1 MLSPRWRKVLREL
14 WGHKG
19 RSLLIIISIAVGV
32 LAVGMAVGAGA
43 ILPREL
49 EAGYAAINPAHA
61 AFVSDP
67 FDERFV
73 ESVREVPGVRDAEGR
88 RSVVVR
94 LKTGPSEWRDLRLF
108 AIPDF
113 DHIRINKIEP
123 ESSAWPPPVQT
134 MLIERGALGLTKAQ
148 VGDTVLIETPDF
160 RQHEIR
166 IAGLAHDQSQQPAAF
181 EGKAYGYITFETLAE
196 LGQPRD
202 YNELY
207 ILVSENALD
216 RQHILNVAQSV
227 RDKMEKSGL
236 VVTSTSTP
244 VPGKHPLEDPAQ
256 AVMLLLGVLGF
267 FSLIFSGALVANTL
281 SAVLAQ
287 QMRQIGMM
295 KAIGART
302 YQVAGIY
309 LGMAL
314 ILGVLAV
321 TVGAPLGMLG
331 ARGLAGFVAGLLNAD
346 IVSPSVPFIV
356 LVLEAV
362 IGLVVPLLTALF
374 PVFSG
379 SRVTVCDALNDYGL
393 DTRQFGTGSVDRL
406 LGRLRALRVPRSA
419 TLGLGNTF
427 RRKGRLALTL
437 FTLTLGS
444 AAFIAVASVYASAML
459 SLEDVMRYWDYDT
472 MAQFSRPYRIS
483 DLESQALS
491 VPGVAKAEHWTMIGT
506 RRVRDDGNEG
516 ENIWMFALPAQTF
529 SLRPNLLAGRW
540 LQPDDEDAI
549 VISNKFLNEEPGVR
563 VGDEIMLKVRG
574 KKTTWRVVGILHMM
588 MTPGPI
594 VYVNSPYYAKLTGM
608 VGRADGLYIITDQH
622 DAASQSAV
630 MRALEETFK
639 ANGVRV
645 QSIQAI
651 ADVRNGF
658 QALFLAVVALLLI
671 MALLLIVV
679 GGLGLT
685 GTMGLNVLERS
696 REIGVMRAIGASG
709 RIVRQVILTEGIVIG
724 VLSWMFGCFL
734 AIPLSRL
741 LSDALGRAIM
751 QVPFIHTFSVAGAL
765 VWLVLV
771 IALTAV
777 ASLLPARRAAR
788 LTVRE
793 VLAYQ

>member
-1 MLSPRWRKVLREL
+1 M
-14 WGHKG
+14 
-19 RSLLIIISIAVGV
+19 
-32 LAVGMAVGAGA
+32 LAVGMALGAGA

-73 ESVREVPGVRDAEGR
+73 ESVREMPGVRDAEGR

-94 LKTGPSEWRDLRLF
+94 LRTGPSEWRDLRLF

-123 ESSAWPPPVQT
+123 EGGAWPPPVQT
-134 MLIERGALGLTKAQ
+134 LLIERGALSLTKAQ

-166 IAGLAHDQSQQPAAF
+166 IVGLAHDQSLQPAAF
-181 EGKAYGYITFETLAE
+181 EGKAYGYITFETLAK

-216 RQHILNVAQSV
+216 RQHIRNVAQSV
-227 RDKMEKSGL
+227 RDKMERSGL

-267 FSLIFSGALVANTL
+267 FSLIFSGSLVANTL
-281 SAVLAQ
+281 SAVLVQ
-287 QMRQIGMM
+287 QVRQIGMM

-314 ILGVLAV
+314 ILGLLAGMI
-321 TVGAPLGMLG
+321 GAPLGMLG

-346 IVSPSVPFIV
+346 IVNPSVPFIV

-362 IGLVVPLLTALF
+362 IGLAVPLLTALL
-374 PVFSG
+374 PVLSG
-379 SRVTVCDALNDYGL
+379 SRVTVRDALNDYGL
-393 DTRQFGTGSVDRL
+393 DTRQYGAGSVDRL
-406 LGRLRALRVPRSA
+406 LGRLRDLPRA
-419 TLGLGNTF
+419 VTLGLGNTF

-444 AAFIAVASVYASAML
+444 AAFVAVASVYASAML

-472 MAQFSRPYRIS
+472 IAQFSRPYRI
-483 DLESQALS
+483 DELESQALS
-491 VPGVAKAEHWTMIGT
+491 VPGVAKAEHWSVIGT
-506 RRVRDDGNEG
+506 RRLHDDGNEG
-516 ENIWMFALPAQTF
+516 ENIWMFALPAQTI

-540 LQPDDEDAI
+540 LQADDEDAI
-549 VISNKFLNEEPGVR
+549 VISNKFLDEEPGVG
-563 VGDEIMLKVRG
+563 VGDEITLKVRG
-574 KKTTWRVVGILHMM
+574 KKTSWHVVGILHMM
-588 MTPGPI
+588 MTPGPM
-594 VYVNSPYYAKLTGM
+594 VYVNSPYYAELAGM
-608 VGRADGLYIITDQH
+608 VGRADGLYIVTTQH
-622 DAASQSAV
+622 DAESQAQV

-651 ADVRNGF
+651 SDVRNGF
-658 QALFLAVVALLLI
+658 QALFVAIVALLLI

-685 GTMGLNVLERS
+685 GAMGLNVLERG
-696 REIGVMRAIGASG
+696 REIGVMRAIGGSG
-709 RIVRQVILTEGIVIG
+709 RIVRQIILTEGTVIG
-724 VLSWMFGCFL
+724 VLSWMFGCIL
-734 AIPLSRL
+734 ALPLSQL

-751 QVPFIHTFSVAGAL
+751 QVPFIYTFSVAGAL

-771 IALTAV
+771 IALTAA

>member
-1 MLSPRWRKVLREL
+1 MTSPRWHKVLREL

-19 RSLLIIISIAVGV
+19 RSLLIILSIAVGV

-49 EAGYAAINPAHA
+49 ETGYAAINPVHA

-67 FDERFV
+67 FDEKFV
-73 ESVREVPGVRDAEGR
+73 ESVRKMPEVADAEGR
-88 RSVVVR
+88 RSLVVR

-123 ESSAWPPPVQT
+123 ESGSWPPPEQT
-134 MLIERGALGLTKAQ
+134 MLVERGALGLTQAK

-181 EGKAYGYITFETLAE
+181 EGKAYGYITFDTLAK

-207 ILVSENALD
+207 ILVAENALD
-216 RQHILNVAQSV
+216 RQHIRNVAQSV
-227 RDKMEKSGL
+227 RDKMERSGL

-256 AVMLLLGVLGF
+256 AVMLLMGVLGS
-267 FSLIFSGALVANTL
+267 FSLILSSSLVANTL

-287 QMRQIGMM
+287 QVREIGMM

-314 ILGVLAV
+314 ILGVAAV
-321 TVGAPLGMLG
+321 IVGAPLGMLG
-331 ARGLAGFVAGLLNAD
+331 ARALAGFVAGLLNAD
-346 IVSPSVPFIV
+346 IVNPSIPASV
-356 LVLEAV
+356 LVLEV
-362 IGLVVPLLTALF
+362 IVGLAVPLLTALF
-374 PVFSG
+374 PVVSG
-379 SRVTVCDALNDYGL
+379 TRVTVREALNDYGL
-393 DTRQFGTGSVDRL
+393 DTRQFGTGVIDRL
-406 LGRLRALRVPRSA
+406 LGRLRDLPRPM

-427 RRKGRLALTL
+427 RRRGRLALTL

-459 SLEDVMRYWDYDT
+459 SLEDVMRYWDYDLI
-472 MAQFSRPYRIS
+472 AQFSRPYYVS
-483 DLESQALS
+483 ELESQASS
-491 VPGVAKAEHWTMIGT
+491 VPGVAQAEHWTMIGT
-506 RRVRDDGNEG
+506 RRVHADNVEG

-540 LQPDDEDAI
+540 LRPDDENAI
-549 VISNKFLNEEPGVR
+549 VISNKFLDEEPGVR
-563 VGDEIMLKVRG
+563 VGDEITLKVRG
-574 KKTTWRVVGILHMM
+574 KKTTWNVVGILHMM
-588 MTPGPI
+588 MTPGPM
-594 VYVNSPYYAKLTGM
+594 VYVNSPYYAKVTAML
-608 VGRADGLYIITDQH
+608 GRADGLYIVTTQH
-622 DAASQSAV
+622 DAASQGQV

-645 QSIQAI
+645 QSMSAI
-651 ADVRNGF
+651 SDVRNGF

-685 GTMGLNVLERS
+685 GTMGLNVLERR

-709 RIVRQVILTEGIVIG
+709 RILRRVILTEGIFIG
-724 VLSWMFGCFL
+724 LLSWALGCLL

-741 LSDALGRAIM
+741 LSDALGMAIM
-751 QVPFIHTFSVAGAL
+751 QVPFVYTFSVTGAL
-765 VWLVLV
+765 AWLVLV

-777 ASLLPARRAAR
+777 ASWLPARQAAR
-788 LTVRE
+788 LTVHQ

>member
-61 AFVSDP
+61 AFVADA

-73 ESVREVPGVRDAEGR
+73 ESVREMPEVRDAEGR

-113 DHIRINKIEP
+113 NYIRINKIEP
-123 ESSAWPPPVQT
+123 ESGAWPPPMQT

-216 RQHILNVAQSV
+216 RQHIRAVAQSV
-227 RDKMEKSGL
+227 RDKVERSGL

-287 QMRQIGMM
+287 QVRQIGMM

-314 ILGVLAV
+314 ILGLLAGMI
-321 TVGAPLGMLG
+321 GAPLGMLG

-346 IVSPSVPFIV
+346 IVNPSVPFMA
-356 LVLEAV
+356 LVLEAI
-362 IGLVVPLLTALF
+362 IGLAVPPLTALF
-374 PVFSG
+374 PVISG
-379 SRVTVCDALNDYGL
+379 SRVTVRDALNDYGL

-406 LGRLRALRVPRSA
+406 LGRLRDLPRPV

-506 RRVRDDGNEG
+506 RRVHDDGNEG

-540 LQPDDEDAI
+540 LQPDDENAI
-549 VISNKFLNEEPGVR
+549 VISNKFLDEEPGVR
-563 VGDEIMLKVRG
+563 VGDEITLKVRG
-574 KKTTWRVVGILHMM
+574 KNTTWRIVGILHMM
-588 MTPGPI
+588 MTPGPM
-594 VYVNSPYYAKLTGM
+594 VYVNSPYYAKLAGM
-608 VGRADGLYIITDQH
+608 VGRADGLYMVTAQH
-622 DAASQSAV
+622 DAASQAQV

-639 ANGVRV
+639 ANGIRV

-709 RIVRQVILTEGIVIG
+709 RIVRQVILIEGTVIG

-751 QVPFIHTFSVAGAL
+751 QVPFIYTFSVAGAL
-765 VWLVLV
+765 IWLVLV